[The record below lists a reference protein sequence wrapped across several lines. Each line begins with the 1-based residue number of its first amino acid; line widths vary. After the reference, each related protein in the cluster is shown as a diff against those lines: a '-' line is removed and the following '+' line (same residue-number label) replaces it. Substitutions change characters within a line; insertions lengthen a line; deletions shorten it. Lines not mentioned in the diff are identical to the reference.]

1 MSRSRRDKNLDS
13 EIDLVAFISLL
24 SVCIC
29 FLLLTVVWVQVG
41 SLQVKQAVGGQ
52 AAEDTKKEPALWTLI
67 KPDGNLELR
76 LENAPSKVARKFGSQ
91 VIKNQDGKPNLE
103 SLKESASLLKSELPE
118 INMALVRPES
128 KSAYGDVIQLMDA
141 LKGVGYNN
149 LGVAPL

>member
-1 MSRSRRDKNLDS
+1 MSRSRTKREMDS

-52 AAEDTKKEPALWTLI
+52 AASETKKEPALWTLI
-67 KPDGNLELR
+67 KPGGNVELR
-76 LENAPSKVARKFGSQ
+76 LENAPRKLARRFGK
-91 VIKNQDGKPNLE
+91 VIKGLDGKPNLE
-103 SLKESASLLKSELPE
+103 DLKASASQLKEQLPD
-118 INMALVRPES
+118 INMALVQPQS
-128 KSAYGDVIQLMDA
+128 KSAYGEVIELMDA
-141 LKGVGYNN
+141 LKGVGFNN

>member
-128 KSAYGDVIQLMDA
+128 KSSYGDVIQLMDA